1 MLGITTT
8 LVAAV
13 GDKGDSLDIGS
24 IIGYIVV
31 GAIVG
36 VLARFLVPGRDP
48 MGIVLTIVLGIVGAV
63 IGGWA
68 AGAIFSRPAASTGSH
83 TYRRG
88 CSRHHASCAGSSQAM
103 DACCLVKDGD
113 DVVLYV
119 DGSSRLRHRL
129 SAPVAG
135 TDGPLVLGTLSSSAP
150 GFTGRIE
157 DLQIYD
163 TSLTAPESGGT
174 VHRA

>member
-1 MLGITTT
+1 MLGIMSS

-68 AGAIFSRPAASTGSH
+68 AGAIFSETNGVDWIASILAAI
-83 TYRRG
+83 
-88 CSRHHASCAGSSQAM
+88 A
-103 DACCLVKDGD
+103 LV
-113 DVVLYV
+113 LIW
-119 DGSSRLRHRL
+119 R
-129 SAPVAG
+129 AVAG
-135 TDGPLVLGTLSSSAP
+135 NRVRT
-150 GFTGRIE
+150 
-157 DLQIYD
+157 
-163 TSLTAPESGGT
+163 
-174 VHRA
+174 

>member
-1 MLGITTT
+1 MLGIVSS

-68 AGAIFSRPAASTGSH
+68 AGAIFSETTGVDWIASSLAAI
-83 TYRRG
+83 
-88 CSRHHASCAGSSQAM
+88 A
-103 DACCLVKDGD
+103 LV
-113 DVVLYV
+113 LIW
-119 DGSSRLRHRL
+119 R
-129 SAPVAG
+129 AVAG
-135 TDGPLVLGTLSSSAP
+135 NRVRT
-150 GFTGRIE
+150 
-157 DLQIYD
+157 
-163 TSLTAPESGGT
+163 
-174 VHRA
+174 

>member
-1 MLGITTT
+1 MLGIVSS

-68 AGAIFSRPAASTGSH
+68 AGAIFSETTGVDWIASILAAI
-83 TYRRG
+83 
-88 CSRHHASCAGSSQAM
+88 A
-103 DACCLVKDGD
+103 
-113 DVVLYV
+113 
-119 DGSSRLRHRL
+119 
-129 SAPVAG
+129 
-135 TDGPLVLGTLSSSAP
+135 LVL
-150 GFTGRIE
+150 IW
-157 DLQIYD
+157 
-163 TSLTAPESGGT
+163 
-174 VHRA
+174 RAVAENRVRT